1 MKDFVYFQIT
11 QNSRTLRYLGLKENE
26 WMPQQVDGSRCYEII
41 PIIKLL
47 IKKKVIVFE
56 DFEISGKL
64 LYTKNIS

>member
-1 MKDFVYFQIT
+1 
-11 QNSRTLRYLGLKENE
+11 
-26 WMPQQVDGSRCYEII
+26 MPQQVDGSRCYEII